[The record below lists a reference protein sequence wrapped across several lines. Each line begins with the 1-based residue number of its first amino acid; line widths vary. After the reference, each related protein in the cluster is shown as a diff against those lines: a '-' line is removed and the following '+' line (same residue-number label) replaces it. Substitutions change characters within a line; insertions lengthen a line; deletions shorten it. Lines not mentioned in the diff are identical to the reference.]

1 MYNIIGI
8 ERRNIVDELDNNINQ
23 EYYWKEM
30 YYNVNIREDNNYK
43 DIYSDMEWWYNYII
57 KESELYD
64 EE

>member
-1 MYNIIGI
+1 M
-8 ERRNIVDELDNNINQ
+8 DELDNNINK

-30 YYNVNIREDNNYK
+30 YYNINIREDNNYK
-43 DIYSDMEWWYNYII
+43 DIYNDMEWWYNYII

>member
-8 ERRNIVDELDNNINQ
+8 ERRSIVDELDNNINK

-30 YYNVNIREDNNYK
+30 YYNVNIRENNNYK